1 MATIKS
7 LATLIIGLAIA
18 LTITIY
24 FNLNVVWAGINGFVT
39 MTIVLWIERKIRT
52 YRSDR
57 KFRREWDEYLQNN
70 R

>member
-7 LATLIIGLAIA
+7 LASPIIGLAIA

-24 FNLNVVWAGINGFVT
+24 FNLNVLWSGINGFVT
-39 MTIVLWIERKIRT
+39 MTIVLWIERKIRA
-52 YRSDR
+52 YRSGR
-57 KFRREWDEYLQNN
+57 KFQREWDEYLQNN